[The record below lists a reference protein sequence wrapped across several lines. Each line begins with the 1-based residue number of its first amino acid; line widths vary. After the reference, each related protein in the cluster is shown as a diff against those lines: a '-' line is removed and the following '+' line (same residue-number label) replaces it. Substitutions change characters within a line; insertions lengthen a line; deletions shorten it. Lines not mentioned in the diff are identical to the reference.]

1 MTTNIYSEIVN
12 ILEECVQGGKSLETS
27 LACIW
32 RYEGCKDDFIKEVL
46 HFFRHYYDDVDI
58 RNKDLEYAEFQNQK
72 LRKYIALLKEKSQ
85 DETSDKINGPN
96 PGSD

>member
-1 MTTNIYSEIVN
+1 MTGYTIYQPIG
-12 ILEECVQGGKSLETS
+12 LAEECFLIEALYW
-27 LACIW
+27 LAF
-32 RYEGCKDDFIKEVL
+32 RRFPEGFD
-46 HFFRHYYDDVDI
+46 YDDVDI

-85 DETSDKINGPN
+85 DETSDKINGPK